1 MEWIRDEQ
9 FAEQM
14 RSVVEPW
21 LAARRETGFDERV
34 PGEPVYYEHYRADSP
49 KAVVLISHGF
59 TESIL
64 KHRESIYYLLQAGF
78 EVWGVDHRGHGRSF
92 RAVENPYVVHTER
105 FDDYVQ
111 DLIHLVET
119 RIKPVSGELPLY
131 LYCHSMGG
139 CVGVRLIETRPELF
153 QKAVLS
159 SPMLGLIF
167 GKIPLRLAHVVATLK
182 SRGDKGREPLSPV
195 TALPEE
201 TYADS
206 AANSEPRFDWYLAEK
221 HADPKLQTCAASA
234 AWGREAIGA
243 CLLAVS
249 KKETAKIRIPI
260 LLLQAGDDVWV
271 KNESQD
277 LFASRVPSC
286 TLRRLPGLRHELF
299 FSDTETLK
307 KYWEQI
313 FAFYG
318 E

>member
-14 RSVVEPW
+14 DTVVEPW

-34 PGEPVYYEHYRADSP
+34 PGEPVYFEHYRTDSP

-59 TESIL
+59 TESIR
-64 KHRESIYYLLQAGF
+64 KYAENIYYLVQAGY

-92 RAVENPYVVHTER
+92 RAVGNPYVVHAER

-111 DLIHLVET
+111 DLLHLVET
-119 RIKPVSGELPLY
+119 RVKPASGELPLC

-159 SPMLGLIF
+159 SPMLGLSF
-167 GKIPLRLAHVVATLK
+167 GKIPLRLAYVAATLK
-182 SRGDKGREPLSPV
+182 SRGAKGREPLSPV
-195 TALPEE
+195 TGLPEE

-206 AANSEPRFDWYLAEK
+206 AANSEPRFDWYLAK
-221 HADPKLQTCAASA
+221 KQADPKLQTCAASA
-234 AWGREAIGA
+234 GWGREAIGA

-249 KKETAKIRIPI
+249 KRETAKIRIPI

-286 TLRRLPGLRHELF
+286 TLRKLPGLRHELF

-313 FAFYG
+313 FEFYG
-318 E
+318 K